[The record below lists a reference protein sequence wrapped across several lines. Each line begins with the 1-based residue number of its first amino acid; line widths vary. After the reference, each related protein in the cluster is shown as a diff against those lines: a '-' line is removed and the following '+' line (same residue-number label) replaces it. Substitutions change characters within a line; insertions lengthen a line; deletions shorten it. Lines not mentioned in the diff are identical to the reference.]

1 MIQPSEV
8 ALKRYRFVRIL
19 ALFMLVVAPVIY
31 LIVAL
36 AIPEKPGAPEPGTK
50 LMLYGL
56 LVIAI
61 VEPIFYPL
69 IERFHMKQVR
79 PARSRKMMVEQLYVT
94 LSIIKMALVEA
105 IYIYG
110 LVAYLITY
118 EMDKMLYFYP
128 IGIIWSAVY
137 WPTRDRFETF
147 LSRGDMP

>member
-1 MIQPSEV
+1 LIPPSEI
-8 ALKRYRFVRIL
+8 ALKRFRFVKML

-31 LIVAL
+31 LIVAT
-36 AIPEKPGAPEPGTK
+36 AIPEKQASPEPGTK

-56 LVIAI
+56 LVIAV
-61 VEPIFYPL
+61 VEPVLYPI
-69 IERFHMKQVR
+69 IERFHLSQ
-79 PARSRKMMVEQLYVT
+79 ARTTRGRKMPVEQLYVT

-128 IGIIWSAVY
+128 IGIIWSAIY
-137 WPTRDRFETF
+137 WPTRDRFERF
-147 LSRGDMP
+147 LSKGDMP